1 MRRGFFS
8 GIVAGTL
15 LGTLAGMAL
24 KPKRKPDLSN
34 LLHLPDTDRMQN
46 RTKKIFK
53 GMSKAV
59 NKMVK

>member
-8 GIVAGTL
+8 GIVTGTL
-15 LGTLAGMAL
+15 LGILAGMAL
-24 KPKRKPDLSN
+24 KPRRKPDLSN
-34 LLHLPDTDRMQN
+34 LLHMADKDVVQN
-46 RTKKIFK
+46 RTKKMFK

>member
-34 LLHLPDTDRMQN
+34 LLHMPDKDMVQN
-46 RTKKIFK
+46 RTRKMFK

-59 NKMVK
+59 NKMMK